1 MRLASV
7 IIVDDDQFVLTT
19 LKHALTGLNIEVNGV
34 ASTASAAMELI
45 KKFEVDVAVLD
56 LDLGLGASGI
66 DVAYALRELQPTIG
80 IVLLTSFSD
89 PRVLDPSSREI
100 PKGAIFLTKSHLTE
114 MSILISAV
122 LWARKNP
129 LVKSHK
135 KFEPIELTN
144 RQLEVLKLLSEGMS
158 TGEISSRL
166 DVSEKAIEAMITK
179 LYSVFEV
186 DNTKTINKRVS
197 LARAYFA
204 LSGRKF
210 PGG

>member
-19 LKHALTGLNIEVNGV
+19 LKHALTGLSIEVNGV
-34 ASTASAAMELI
+34 TSTASGAMELI
-45 KKFEVDVAVLD
+45 KRFEVDVAILD

-66 DVAYALRELQPTIG
+66 DVAYALREQQPSLG

-89 PRVLDPSSREI
+89 PRVLDPSSREM
-100 PKGAIFLTKSHLTE
+100 PKGSIFLTKSRLTN
-114 MSILISAV
+114 MNILISAV

-129 LVKSHK
+129 LKKSHK
-135 KFEPIELTN
+135 KFEPTTLTN

-166 DVSEKAIEAMITK
+166 EVSEKAVEAMITK

-186 DNTKTINKRVS
+186 ENTKTINKRVR
-197 LARAYFA
+197 LARAYFS
-204 LSGRKF
+204 LSGKKF

>member
-19 LKHALTGLNIEVNGV
+19 LKHALTGLSIEVNGV
-34 ASTASAAMELI
+34 TSTASGAMELI
-45 KKFEVDVAVLD
+45 KRFEVDVAILD

-66 DVAYALRELQPTIG
+66 DVAYALREQQPSLG

-89 PRVLDPSSREI
+89 PRVLDPSSREM
-100 PKGAIFLTKSHLTE
+100 PKGSIFLTKSRLTN
-114 MSILISAV
+114 MSILISAI

-129 LVKSHK
+129 LKKSPK
-135 KFEPIELTN
+135 KFEPTTLTN

-166 DVSEKAIEAMITK
+166 EVSEKAIEAMITK

-186 DNTKTINKRVS
+186 ENTKTINKRVR
-197 LARAYFA
+197 LARAYFS
-204 LSGRKF
+204 LSGKKF